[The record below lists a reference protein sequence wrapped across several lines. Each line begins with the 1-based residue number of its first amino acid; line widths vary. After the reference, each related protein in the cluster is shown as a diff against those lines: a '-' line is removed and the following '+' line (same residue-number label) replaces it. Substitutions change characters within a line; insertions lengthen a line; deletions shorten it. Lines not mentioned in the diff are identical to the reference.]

1 MVESCKTL
9 DNKTF
14 FKTGNV
20 CQVRGGGR
28 GGERRGGEVVGGE
41 GRGGEMVGGVW
52 RGGDVS
58 GGEERGGD
66 ESGGRRGVCEFT
78 QPVSCL
84 CWCADA
90 GVFGGGE

>member
-1 MVESCKTL
+1 MVDLPCVVESCKTL

-28 GGERRGGEVVGGE
+28 GGEVVGGE
-41 GRGGEMVGGVW
+41 GRGGGGMGLEG
-52 RGGDVS
+52 RGG
-58 GGEERGGD
+58 GGMGLEGRGGAV
-66 ESGGRRGVCEFT
+66 S
-78 QPVSCL
+78 SCL
-84 CWCADA
+84 CWCTDA